1 MSSFA
6 ARTVLACLS
15 ATDVRALFDGSM
27 DDATVE
33 QVDAHVAE
41 CDACRKRVADFA
53 RQTVSV
59 DDPTELS
66 AETNVSGL
74 RPFASL
80 LPMAEALV
88 RRKSKQRIGTVFAGK
103 WTLEGL
109 LGEGGMARVYAA
121 VHANGRK
128 VAIKILK
135 AELAEDVEVVRR
147 FLLEAHAANRVD
159 HPNVVAVLDND
170 VDEDGTPYLVMER
183 LDGETLRARLD
194 RGPVSVDEARTI
206 GCDLLDALEV
216 AHARGIV
223 HRDIKPENVFL
234 VRNGAAKLL
243 DFGIARVHSLA
254 AQRDGTRSGVTI
266 GTPAYMAPEQARG
279 ESSRI
284 GVRTDLW
291 ALGATLFSA
300 VTRSTVHASAHGESL
315 LFHAM
320 TAKAPPLRSLLP
332 GAPKAFALAVD
343 RALAFEPDDRFA
355 DAVSM
360 RQALRDEPTE
370 PAARASDRI
379 SSRKS
384 RSSAALAVAGVVAL
398 GLGYA
403 SVAAL
408 NGRRAEGAERAT
420 SSLVETS
427 PSLAITE
434 SPTSAKPLAAVG
446 SSSPAAV
453 FAASAAPQQAV
464 SPSDPAAALAASSSE
479 ATSKSSPAPTSRPSQ
494 ATSPS
499 PARARSTPASAA
511 STASRPSAAIA
522 PLPSVAPPPVS
533 PSNGNDDPML
543 RRRH

>member
-6 ARTVLACLS
+6 ARTVMACLS
-15 ATDVRALFDGSM
+15 ATDVRALFDGTM
-27 DDATVE
+27 DDATVG

-320 TAKAPPLRSLLP
+320 TAKAPPLRSLLS
-332 GAPKAFALAVD
+332 GAPKAFATAVD

-370 PAARASDRI
+370 PVARASNRV

-398 GLGYA
+398 GFGYA

-427 PSLAITE
+427 PAITE

-446 SSSPAAV
+446 SSSPAAA
-453 FAASAAPQQAV
+453 FAAPDAPQQAV
-464 SPSDPAAALAASSSE
+464 KPSDPAAAPAASSSE
-479 ATSKSSPAPTSRPSQ
+479 ATSKSPPAPTSRPSH
-494 ATSPS
+494 ATLPS
-499 PARARSTPASAA
+499 SARARSAPSAAA